1 MRKLLVLSLCLAMVL
16 ACTGGTLAEEQEFDV
31 WYITKTRSQAFS
43 TWVVTVFEE
52 QLAANYPN
60 IHLSTYDGQESFE
73 TRAALME
80 DCIAQ
85 HPDMLIL
92 QYFDE
97 NEVPMI
103 QEVIDAGI
111 PVCVTNGQYTTDPDL
126 CSYVDIDPYE
136 QGAMVA
142 KYAAEHLPEN
152 AKVVLME
159 GVAGNQHSEAR
170 VRAFEDYVFNVR
182 DDVELLASAN
192 CDWDRAMAMNTME
205 DWIQAFP
212 EIDAVLTCYDEMGL
226 GAMEA
231 LIAADRIEGMQIYG
245 TDALAG
251 ACLAIKDGTY
261 TATVLQ
267 DGNAIAL
274 GAIQVM
280 VDTLINGNTEQQMI
294 YTETPLITA
303 ENVDDMIKTH
313 LQFNML
319 SENDLSEYGW
329 SSADFG
335 L

>member
-1 MRKLLVLSLCLAMVL
+1 MRKLLVLSLCLIL
-16 ACTGGTLAEEQEFDV
+16 ALGCTVSALAEEQEFDV

-52 QLAANYPN
+52 QLAENYSN
-60 IHLSTYDGQESFE
+60 IHLKTYDGQESFE
-73 TRAALME
+73 TRTALME

-85 HPDMLIL
+85 GPDMLIL

-103 QEVIDAGI
+103 QSVIEAGI
-111 PVCVTNGQYTTDPDL
+111 PVCVTNGQYTSDPDL

-152 AKVVLME
+152 AKVVLIE

-170 VRAFEDYVFNVR
+170 AKAYEDYVFSVR
-182 DDVELLASAN
+182 DDIELLASAN
-192 CDWDRAMAMNTME
+192 CDWDRAKAMSTME

-212 EIDAVLTCYDEMGL
+212 QIDAVLTCYDEMGL

-231 LIAADRIEGMQIYG
+231 LIAADRISETQIYG

-251 ACLAIKDGTY
+251 ACLTIKDGTY

-274 GAIQVM
+274 GAIEVM

-319 SENDLSEYGW
+319 TENDLSEYGW
-329 SSADFG
+329 SAADFG